1 VLLLKKN
8 TPRWV
13 IVVFDLLIHLF
24 ALFFAYLIRFDL
36 KADFSLIETEWA
48 ILSKSLW
55 YFIVVK
61 LLVFAF
67 FQIHQGLVRYT
78 STGDFKR
85 ILVAEISASLLF
97 VVGSFIRYYQIDG
110 IYLFPNSVL
119 LMELIFS
126 SAFIIAGRFV
136 VKLLYLEYTRDKGK
150 EEAILIFGA
159 GVSGQLTKRLI
170 EKDTANLQHVIGFID
185 DEASLQGKRI
195 EGTRVYPLSSLAQLK
210 SKHQIS
216 TLIIAVQNIERGKL
230 KELTELALELGILTK
245 RVPEARTWVNG
256 SFEMSNLKKI
266 DINSLLGRAVI
277 SVENPKLAAHF
288 LNKTILV
295 TGAAGSIG
303 SGLAAALLQQKISK
317 LILLDQAESALFDLE
332 QRYQKT
338 ETTVQIEYVIGDI
351 CDAQRMERL
360 FDLYRPEVV
369 FHAAAYKHV
378 PLMEANPAE
387 AIRNNVGGTKLI
399 AELAAKFK
407 ADQFI
412 MISTDKAVNPTNVM
426 GASKRIA
433 EMLVTELNTHQHT
446 AYITTRF
453 GNVLGSNGS
462 VIPIFEKQIAE
473 GGPITLTDEH
483 ITRFFMTIP
492 EACQLVLEAAT
503 MGNGGEILVFDM
515 GAPVKILDLA
525 KKMIQLSGLRPYT
538 DIDIKITGLRPG
550 EKRYEEVLA
559 NSENTIPTYHP
570 QILIAKTR
578 PIDSDQNQSIQQLL
592 ATAASQEN
600 EASVSIMKELVPEYI
615 SNNSLFQKLDK

>member
-1 VLLLKKN
+1 M
-8 TPRWV
+8 

-210 SKHQIS
+210 SKRQIS